1 MRKER
6 IKRKMRNER
15 GKKKKRK
22 KRKKKNEEG
31 SVLAAGRFHL
41 PAVIVCW
48 MKESYE
54 GANIERWV
62 AWSVGRTSRNEGCLM
77 VEG

>member
-6 IKRKMRNER
+6 IRRKMRGE
-15 GKKKKRK
+15 KKEKRK
-22 KRKKKNEEG
+22 EKNEDG
-31 SVLAAGRFHL
+31 RVLAAGRFHL

-54 GANIERWV
+54 GADIERWV
-62 AWSVGRTSRNEGCLM
+62 AGSVGRTSRKDGCWLREG
-77 VEG
+77 